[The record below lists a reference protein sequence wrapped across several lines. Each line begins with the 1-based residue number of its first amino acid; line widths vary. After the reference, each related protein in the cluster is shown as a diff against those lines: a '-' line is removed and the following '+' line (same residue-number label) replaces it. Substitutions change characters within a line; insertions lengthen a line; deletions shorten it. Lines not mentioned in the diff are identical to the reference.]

1 MITIMIIVFLLGYTA
16 IALEQQIKI
25 NKSAIALI
33 MGMTLWVMYV
43 LDGTHIV
50 PFMDP
55 QTFSDYIKLN
65 PDLAAKTLATQYNS
79 FITNFQI
86 VEYIG
91 NTAEIIFFL
100 IAAMTIVELIDSHG
114 GFTVIT
120 QYITAKRKKSLLWI
134 IGFFTFFLSAIL
146 DNMTTA
152 IVMIMLI
159 RKLITDKEERWLFT
173 GLIIIAA
180 NAGGA
185 WSPVGDI
192 ATILLWVHGNVT
204 TVNLVKF
211 VFLPSVIS
219 LIVPLILISFRLRGE
234 TESSQLPGNNYLV
247 SDGNTGTAI
256 IKSNYSV
263 SILVIGLI
271 GILFVPLFKA
281 LTNLPPAIGIL
292 LSLGMIWLYTEILNK
307 RSTEKECDKIR
318 VSSIIHNI
326 DTSTI
331 LYLLGILMAVG
342 ALEVS
347 GILAM
352 VSGFLNTHIGNPL
365 NIDMFIGLISSII
378 DNSSLVAGTIGMY
391 PIQDS
396 AHIHAA
402 FLADAPFWHFL
413 SYCAGT
419 GGSIMIIGS
428 AAGVV
433 SMGLEK
439 ITFMWYLKNIT
450 LYALF
455 GYLAGAGVF
464 LLLEHLY

>member
-1 MITIMIIVFLLGYTA
+1 MITSMIIVFLAGYTA
-16 IALEQQIKI
+16 IAFEQQIKV

-33 MGMTLWVMYV
+33 MGMILWVMYV
-43 LDGTHIV
+43 LDGANIIPT
-50 PFMDP
+50 MDL
-55 QTFSDYIKLN
+55 QIFNDYIKLN
-65 PDLAAKTLATQYNS
+65 PDLAKESLASQYNS

-86 VEYIG
+86 VGYIG

-114 GFTVIT
+114 GFSVVTK
-120 QYITAKRKKSLLWI
+120 YITAKHKKTLIWI
-134 IGFFTFFLSAIL
+134 ISIFTFFLSAIL

-159 RKLITDKEERWLFT
+159 RKLITDKEERWLFA

-192 ATILLWVHGNVT
+192 ATILLWVHGNVS
-204 TVNLVKF
+204 TVNLSKF
-211 VFLPSVIS
+211 VFLPSIIS
-219 LIVPLILISFRLRGE
+219 LIIPLILISFRLKGE
-234 TESSQLPGNNYLV
+234 ITTSQAPDNNFLV
-247 SDGNTGTAI
+247 SENSTNTF

-292 LSLGMIWLYTEILNK
+292 LSLGLIWLYTEIINI
-307 RSTEKECDKIR
+307 RSSEKECNKIR
-318 VSSIIHNI
+318 ISTIIHNI
-326 DTSTI
+326 DASTI

-347 GILAM
+347 GILGM
-352 VSGFLNTHIGNPL
+352 VSTFLNTHIGNPL
-365 NIDMFIGLISSII
+365 SIDMFIGFISSVI

-396 AHIHAA
+396 AHIPQA

-439 ITFMWYLKNIT
+439 ITFIWYLKNIT
-450 LYALF
+450 LYALL
-455 GYLAGAGVF
+455 GYLAGAGSF
-464 LLLEHLY
+464 LLLTYLH

>member
-1 MITIMIIVFLLGYTA
+1 MIILFLFGYTA
-16 IALEQQIKI
+16 IALEQKIKI
-25 NKSAIALI
+25 NKSSISLI
-33 MGMTLWVMYV
+33 MGMLLWVMYV

-55 QTFSDYIKLN
+55 QTFSDYLKLN
-65 PDLAAKTLATQYNS
+65 PDLDFKSAAIQYNS
-79 FITNFQI
+79 FITDFQI

-100 IAAMTIVELIDSHG
+100 IAAMTIVELIDQHG
-114 GFTVIT
+114 GFSVIT
-120 QYITAKRKKSLLWI
+120 RYITAKNKRTLLWI
-134 IGFFTFFLSAIL
+134 TGFFTFFLSAVL
-146 DNMTTA
+146 DNMTTT

-159 RKLITDKEERWLFT
+159 RKLVSINEERWLFT

-204 TVNLVKF
+204 TVNLVRF
-211 VFLPSVIS
+211 VFLPSVVS
-219 LIVPLILISFRLRGE
+219 LIIPLILLSFKLKGGSE
-234 TESSQLPGNNYLV
+234 INQKQNNDYVV
-247 SDGNTGTAI
+247 SDSGTTDVI
-256 IKSNYSV
+256 IKSSYSV

-271 GILFVPLFKA
+271 GILFVPLFKY

-292 LSLGMIWLYTEILNK
+292 LSLGLIWLYTEILNL
-307 RSTEKECDKIR
+307 RSSEKECDKIR
-318 VSSIIHNI
+318 VSSVIHNI

-347 GILAM
+347 GILKM
-352 VSGFLNTHIGNPL
+352 MSGFLSTHIENPL

-391 PIQDS
+391 PIQDP
-396 AHIHAA
+396 AHIAPS

-450 LYALF
+450 LYALL
-455 GYLAGAGVF
+455 GYFAGAATF
-464 LLLEHLY
+464 LALEYLY

>member
-1 MITIMIIVFLLGYTA
+1 MIILFLFGYTA
-16 IALEQQIKI
+16 IALEQKIKI
-25 NKSAIALI
+25 NKSSISLI
-33 MGMTLWVMYV
+33 MGMLLWVMYV

-55 QTFSDYIKLN
+55 QTFSDYLKLN
-65 PDLAAKTLATQYNS
+65 PDLDFKSAAIQYNS
-79 FITNFQI
+79 FITDFQI

-100 IAAMTIVELIDSHG
+100 IAAMTIVELIDQHG
-114 GFTVIT
+114 GFSVIT
-120 QYITAKRKKSLLWI
+120 RYITAKNKRTLLWI
-134 IGFFTFFLSAIL
+134 TGFFTFFLSAVL
-146 DNMTTA
+146 DNMTTT

-159 RKLITDKEERWLFT
+159 RKLVRVNEERWLFT

-204 TVNLVKF
+204 TVNLVRF
-211 VFLPSVIS
+211 VFLPSVVS
-219 LIVPLILISFRLRGE
+219 LIIPLILLSFKLKGG
-234 TESSQLPGNNYLV
+234 SDIDQKQDNNYLV
-247 SDGNTGTAI
+247 SDSGTTDVI
-256 IKSNYSV
+256 IKSSYSV

-271 GILFVPLFKA
+271 GILFVPLFKY

-292 LSLGMIWLYTEILNK
+292 LSLGLIWLYTEILNL
-307 RSTEKECDKIR
+307 RSSEKECDKIR
-318 VSSIIHNI
+318 VSSVIHNI

-347 GILAM
+347 GILKM
-352 VSGFLNTHIGNPL
+352 MSGFLNTHIENPL

-391 PIQDS
+391 PIQDP
-396 AHIHAA
+396 AHIAPS

-450 LYALF
+450 LYALL
-455 GYLAGAGVF
+455 GYFAGAATF
-464 LLLEHLY
+464 LALEYLY

>member
-1 MITIMIIVFLLGYTA
+1 MITLMIIVFLAGYTA

-43 LDGTHIV
+43 LDGTNII
-50 PFMDP
+50 PSMDLRV
-55 QTFSDYIKLN
+55 FGDYIKLN
-65 PDLAAKTLATQYNS
+65 PDLGTESLATQYNS

-91 NTAEIIFFL
+91 STAEIIFFL

-114 GFTVIT
+114 GFSVIT
-120 QYITAKRKKSLLWI
+120 QYITAKNKKTLLWV

-146 DNMTTA
+146 DNMTTT
-152 IVMIMLI
+152 IVIIMLI
-159 RKLITDKEERWLFT
+159 RKLIADKEERWLFT
-173 GLIIIAA
+173 GIVIIAA

-211 VFLPSVIS
+211 VFIPSVIS
-219 LIVPLILISFRLRGE
+219 LIIPLILISFKLKGSLTSLE
-234 TESSQLPGNNYLV
+234 TTNNDYLV
-247 SDGNTGTAI
+247 SEVSTTNAG

-292 LSLGMIWLYTEILNK
+292 LSLGLIWLYTEILNL
-307 RSTEKECDKIR
+307 RSSEKECDKIR
-318 VSSIIHNI
+318 VSSVIHNI

-347 GILAM
+347 GILKM
-352 VSGFLNTHIGNPL
+352 MSDFLNTHIGNPL
-365 NIDMFIGLISSII
+365 NIDLFIGLISSII

-396 AHIHAA
+396 AHIPQA
-402 FLADAPFWHFL
+402 FIADSPFWHFL

-450 LYALF
+450 LYALL
-455 GYLAGAGVF
+455 GYLAGAASFMV
-464 LLLEHLY
+464 LEYLY